1 MCLRSQWLR
10 RHDYTDTI
18 VSVVIYYKETVVSV
32 VIDIGR
38 RVSIVNDSA
47 DIVSEYTDYTDQR
60 PTGN

>member
-1 MCLRSQWLR
+1 MVN
-10 RHDYTDTI
+10 DYADTI
-18 VSVVIYYKETVVSV
+18 VSVVIDYEETVVSV